1 MIVMPGSPGPPSDQ
15 GVTYPA
21 IEVQLTG
28 TDGNAFAIMGEVR
41 RGLRRGGV
49 SPSEIDAVLA
59 DMMSGDYD
67 HLFKVATQTVTVL

>member
-1 MIVMPGSPGPPSDQ
+1 MIVMPGNPGPPSDQ

-28 TDGNAFAIMGEVR
+28 TDGTAFAIMGEVR

-49 SPSEIDAVLA
+49 ETAAIDAVLA

-67 HLFKVATQTVTVL
+67 HLLKVVLQTVTVL